1 VLLSLVHINFLR
13 NALNL
18 IFRLD
23 AVIAFDHQF
32 SVHSSL
38 SNPNQTIYVLYYFC
52 VQTILF
58 KTNE

>member
-1 VLLSLVHINFLR
+1 
-13 NALNL
+13 
-18 IFRLD
+18 
-23 AVIAFDHQF
+23 VIAFDHQF